1 MVAARVDTLAQG
13 AWRCWFD
20 QECRTSAWTRRIVRH
35 IGRISGGHQRSARKE
50 DKMDGDWFIEFMGEL
65 EELVS
70 YALLPNGRVQVAARN
85 TRSFEVM
92 LGTHAL
98 RYG

>member
-1 MVAARVDTLAQG
+1 
-13 AWRCWFD
+13 
-20 QECRTSAWTRRIVRH
+20 
-35 IGRISGGHQRSARKE
+35 
-50 DKMDGDWFIEFMGEL
+50 MDGDWFIEFMGEL

-70 YALLPNGRVQVAARN
+70 YALLPNGRVQVVAARD
-85 TRSFEVM
+85 TRPFEVT